1 MWQTHLFPVDESE
14 DISAS
19 IDWFRMTNNVELRKC
34 PVYVWKYYYQVCLAN
49 TPDPQMSKHTQV
61 SKDGECV

>member
-1 MWQTHLFPVDESE
+1 MWQTHLFPVYESE

>member
-1 MWQTHLFPVDESE
+1 MYVSVIQLSTKGRIIEPALMWQTHLFPVYESE

-34 PVYVWKYYYQVCLAN
+34 PVYV
-49 TPDPQMSKHTQV
+49 
-61 SKDGECV
+61 